1 MKEKRKQSI
10 RLCGLLSLLL
20 LLALLG
26 GCKKKENTE
35 AKTDEEGYQIYYLN
49 KDEIATA
56 TVNYQP
62 EAKDTDGLI
71 QELLKKLA
79 EESSEVI
86 MACKDNDHDHIRYEA
101 GDLIYHL
108 LVTLERYG
116 ITLDELAGEL
126 NARRH

>member
-49 KDEIATA
+49 KDETATA

-62 EAKDTDGLI
+62 KAKDTDG
-71 QELLKKLA
+71 
-79 EESSEVI
+79 S
-86 MACKDNDHDHIRYEA
+86 
-101 GDLIYHL
+101 
-108 LVTLERYG
+108 
-116 ITLDELAGEL
+116 
-126 NARRH
+126 